1 MNMCIVG
8 MITSGVETLKA
19 RVEQNME
26 SSASKF
32 CSEWKLAD
40 TGNNGFVCLG
50 NITDEYAMRSSPN
63 SYEEIKQ
70 DKDNGFIYKVY
81 TMSEMPNRICM
92 FI

>member
-1 MNMCIVG
+1 MNMCIIV
-8 MITSGVETLKA
+8 MINSGEEPVKA